1 MPQISALS
9 RELIFYKSRLDGLVR
24 SRDIIGRCWWVCG
37 RGTMP
42 PVSKRIGWQVGWWV
56 FLCSCRL
63 ITHVTCSCFGR
74 VLIIWISHFFY
85 RCNCMIFAC
94 ISCNSYLVMFISYHA
109 VTGKSLSTLRIEMT
123 AWFII
128 QFLGSTSGSPVINQW
143 VPNQS
148 VGPFPNDVANY
159 WIKGKG
165 GCFPLNPLPTCDL
178 IYHWQATFKGNY
190 LLVYTPDRVFRM
202 CVRNFDLPLIQLL
215 QHGSFPFKVDSPQ
228 FSLSHARGD
237 VGSNSNG
244 QWHSAERHKEQG
256 SITAL
261 VVSNGSSGAKVQEQ
275 VDIQMVLFLYHLIS
289 LLCGRSL
296 AALNWSKAW
305 SSLSKSWY
313 SVAVLQDVTST
324 WFMSCK
330 YERCIWCEALFIKTS
345 MSLARV

>member
-1 MPQISALS
+1 
-9 RELIFYKSRLDGLVR
+9 
-24 SRDIIGRCWWVCG
+24 
-37 RGTMP
+37 
-42 PVSKRIGWQVGWWV
+42 
-56 FLCSCRL
+56 
-63 ITHVTCSCFGR
+63 
-74 VLIIWISHFFY
+74 
-85 RCNCMIFAC
+85 
-94 ISCNSYLVMFISYHA
+94 
-109 VTGKSLSTLRIEMT
+109 MT

-128 QFLGSTSGSPVINQW
+128 QFLGLEGNTLWSTSGSPDQ
-143 VPNQS
+143 P

-165 GCFPLNPLPTCDL
+165 DCFPLNPLPTCDL
-178 IYHWQATFKGNY
+178 IYHWQATFKENY

-215 QHGSFPFKVDSPQ
+215 QHGSFSFKVDSPQ
-228 FSLSHARGD
+228 FSLSLARGD

-275 VDIQMVLFLYHLIS
+275 VDIQMVFLYHFRS
-289 LLCGRSL
+289 LLYGRSL

-324 WFMSCK
+324 WLVWAMYMVWSSFYQDIHVTRLRFNRVWRATCVAQPVRRNTTGHLPCGLCGWSAHQEDDREVPPKSRGVTGGVRGWNQVTHMASCHWACRDGATMHESDHRSPRVK
-330 YERCIWCEALFIKTS
+330 WGLQVWNSIGHTNPR
-345 MSLARV
+345 SL